1 MICFVFCRVWFFCYV
16 FILRNPLPPPFSYAH
31 AHLWK
36 WYRISLVRLRLKLDD
51 PVQSRSFY
59 CGSVKKP
66 SVCFLVTA
74 VMPFCIRSCW
84 GINFDIYIYILLYTT
99 LYFSISSKW
108 QLQYLVLFVVGAAPS
123 THHAHLNV
131 KQDSREFFF
140 SPFLEFVRDSCKT
153 KTFMSRTLQM
163 LLWFPLDILL
173 NVLDDVYFVFISFVG
188 GLPHKNRCFSCSKT
202 SSIQNQ
208 HCYLDSPYWVDVCCV
223 CFLQVHSET

>member
-1 MICFVFCRVWFFCYV
+1 MLTPIYG
-16 FILRNPLPPPFSYAH
+16 SG
-31 AHLWK
+31 
-36 WYRISLVRLRLKLDD
+36 RISLVRLRLKLDD

-84 GINFDIYIYILLYTT
+84 GINFDIYIYIYILLYTT

-131 KQDSREFFF
+131 KQDSRELF
-140 SPFLEFVRDSCKT
+140 SAHFWSLFEILARQKRLWAELCKCCCD
-153 KTFMSRTLQM
+153 FH
-163 LLWFPLDILL
+163 LDILL